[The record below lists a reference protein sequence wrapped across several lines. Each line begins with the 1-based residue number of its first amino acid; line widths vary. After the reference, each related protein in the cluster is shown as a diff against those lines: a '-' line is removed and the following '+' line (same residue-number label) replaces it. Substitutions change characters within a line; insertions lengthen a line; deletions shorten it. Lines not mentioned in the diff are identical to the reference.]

1 MSSCSGRWV
10 VWRPRQPQ
18 QWPTDALANWA
29 VDACAEV
36 DWVCAQ
42 RRNSDNTV
50 VHTVVPVLTC
60 VKVHPLVD
68 GRGGVLE
75 FPYGDFDRVER
86 AVRDWEYRHQHD
98 RRLLEY
104 WSRVGGYPQPYVSVM
119 ICYKLVRCRIDEC
132 LGTGPSL
139 KAAKATAAER
149 LLRSGHCMIRLD

>member
-10 VWRPRQPQ
+10 VWRPQQPQ

-29 VDACAEV
+29 AQAHAEV
-36 DWVCAQ
+36 DWVYAQ

-50 VHTVVPVLTC
+50 VHTAVPVLTC
-60 VKVHPLVD
+60 VKAHPLVD

-86 AVRDWEYRHQHD
+86 AVRDWEYRNQHD